1 MGTWWNH
8 YNPTDG
14 WVIPRYGDREEVCSF
29 WLLLTAA
36 DSIYNLC
43 RTLIM
48 KSALVYRRFML
59 RKAGLRMIFIRKLAP
74 GHSIMRVCYSIIW
87 YSSPLLI
94 LHLGSDDDH
103 AVSILAGLLN
113 KSSDA
118 AFFHNR
124 AVTNP
129 FTLYNHDTGFMEARN
144 ANGSWA
150 GPDSGWTEGDK
161 WAYSFDV
168 VQDIDGLIKARGGQT
183 QFVKSLD
190 EHFDGGGF
198 LHIWWLA

>member
-1 MGTWWNH
+1 
-8 YNPTDG
+8 
-14 WVIPRYGDREEVCSF
+14 
-29 WLLLTAA
+29 
-36 DSIYNLC
+36 
-43 RTLIM
+43 
-48 KSALVYRRFML
+48 
-59 RKAGLRMIFIRKLAP
+59 
-74 GHSIMRVCYSIIW
+74 
-87 YSSPLLI
+87 
-94 LHLGSDDDH
+94 
-103 AVSILAGLLN
+103 
-113 KSSDA
+113 
-118 AFFHNR
+118 
-124 AVTNP
+124 
-129 FTLYNHDTGFMEARN
+129 MEARN